1 MTKIIKYDEREEL
14 IQKVAAKISSA
25 LITALD
31 GRETITFAVPGGTTP
46 GPILEKLSEFYLDWA
61 RVNVILGDERWV
73 PHSHERSNTRLIMKT
88 LFKNEAK
95 KARFIPMYAD
105 FASPEEGIMHLNKD
119 IESTL
124 PLSVALLGMGADMHT
139 ASLFPESKNLGLALS
154 KDAPN
159 VVAVSAP
166 GIPEPRI
173 SLTARVLNSS
183 QEKHLVF
190 FGVDKKRVLDEEMF
204 LDPLSAPVSAVLV
217 GAVVNWAEYNTE

>member
-31 GRETITFAVPGGTTP
+31 GSETITFAVPGGTTP

-105 FASPEEGIMHLNKD
+105 FASPEEGILHINKD
-119 IESTL
+119 IEPVL

-159 VVAVSAP
+159 VGAVSAP

-190 FGVDKKRVLDEEMF
+190 FGVDKKRVLDEAMF
-204 LDPLSAPVSAVLV
+204 LDPLSAPVRAVLD
-217 GAVVNWAEYNTE
+217 GAVVHWAE

>member
-25 LITALD
+25 LITALE

-105 FASPEEGIMHLNKD
+105 FASPEEGILHINKD
-119 IESTL
+119 IEPAL

-159 VVAVSAP
+159 VVAVSAL

-173 SLTARVLNSS
+173 SLTARVLNSA

-190 FGVDKKRVLDEEMF
+190 FGVDKKRVLDKAMF
-204 LDPLSAPVSAVLV
+204 LDPLSAPVSAVLD
-217 GAVVNWAEYNTE
+217 GAVVHWAE

>member
-105 FASPEEGIMHLNKD
+105 FASPEEGILHINKD
-119 IESTL
+119 IEPTL

-154 KDAPN
+154 KDCLLYTSP
-159 VVAVSAP
+159 S
-166 GIPEPRI
+166 PRD
-173 SLTARVLNSS
+173 S
-183 QEKHLVF
+183 
-190 FGVDKKRVLDEEMF
+190 
-204 LDPLSAPVSAVLV
+204 
-217 GAVVNWAEYNTE
+217 

>member
-105 FASPEEGIMHLNKD
+105 FASPEDGILHINKD
-119 IESTL
+119 IEPAL

-159 VVAVSAP
+159 VVAVSAT

-190 FGVDKKRVLDEEMF
+190 FGVDKKRVLDEAMF
-204 LDPLSAPVSAVLV
+204 LDPLSAPVSAVLD
-217 GAVVNWAEYNTE
+217 GAVAHWAE

>member
-73 PHSHERSNTRLIMKT
+73 PHSHERSNTRMIMKT

-105 FASPEEGIMHLNKD
+105 FASPEEGILHINKD
-119 IESTL
+119 IEPAL

-159 VVAVSAP
+159 VVAVSAL

-190 FGVDKKRVLDEEMF
+190 FGVDKKRVLDEAMF
-204 LDPLSAPVSAVLV
+204 LDPLSAPVSAVLD
-217 GAVVNWAEYNTE
+217 GAVVHWAE

>member
-105 FASPEEGIMHLNKD
+105 FASPEEGILHINKD
-119 IESTL
+119 IEPAL

-159 VVAVSAP
+159 VVAVSAL

-173 SLTARVLNSS
+173 SLTARVLNSA

-190 FGVDKKRVLDEEMF
+190 FGVDKKRVLDEAMF
-204 LDPLSAPVSAVLV
+204 LDPLSAPVSAVLD
-217 GAVVNWAEYNTE
+217 GAVVHWAE

>member
-105 FASPEEGIMHLNKD
+105 FASPEESILHINKN
-119 IESTL
+119 IEPAL

-190 FGVDKKRVLDEEMF
+190 FGVDKKRVLDEAMF
-204 LDPLSAPVSAVLV
+204 LDPLSAPVSAVLD
-217 GAVVNWAEYNTE
+217 GAVVHWAE

>member
-1 MTKIIKYDEREEL
+1 
-14 IQKVAAKISSA
+14 
-25 LITALD
+25 
-31 GRETITFAVPGGTTP
+31 
-46 GPILEKLSEFYLDWA
+46 
-61 RVNVILGDERWV
+61 VNVILGDERWV

-105 FASPEEGIMHLNKD
+105 FASPEEGILHINKD
-119 IESTL
+119 IEPTL

-139 ASLFPESKNLGLALS
+139 ASLFPGSKNLGLALS

-190 FGVDKKRVLDEEMF
+190 FGVDKKRVLDEAMF
-204 LDPLSAPVSAVLV
+204 LDPLSAPVSAVLN
-217 GAVVNWAEYNTE
+217 GAVVHWAE

>member
-25 LITALD
+25 LITALE

-105 FASPEEGIMHLNKD
+105 FASPEEGILHINKD
-119 IESTL
+119 IEPAL

-139 ASLFPESKNLGLALS
+139 ASLFPGSKNLGLALS

-159 VVAVSAP
+159 VVAVSAT

-190 FGVDKKRVLDEEMF
+190 FGVDKKRVLDEAMF
-204 LDPLSAPVSAVLV
+204 LDPLSAPVSAVLD
-217 GAVVNWAEYNTE
+217 GAVVHWAE

>member
-105 FASPEEGIMHLNKD
+105 FASPEEGILHINKD
-119 IESTL
+119 IEPAL

-139 ASLFPESKNLGLALS
+139 ASLFPGSKNLGLALS

-159 VVAVSAP
+159 VVAVSAL

-190 FGVDKKRVLDEEMF
+190 FGVDKKRVLDEAMF
-204 LDPLSAPVSAVLV
+204 LDPLSAPVSAVLD
-217 GAVVNWAEYNTE
+217 GAVVHWAE

>member
-95 KARFIPMYAD
+95 KARLIPMYAD
-105 FASPEEGIMHLNKD
+105 FASPEDGILHINKD
-119 IESTL
+119 IEPAL

-139 ASLFPESKNLGLALS
+139 ASLFPGSKNLRLALS

-166 GIPEPRI
+166 GIPEPRV
-173 SLTARVLNSS
+173 SLTARVLNAS

-190 FGVDKKRVLDEEMF
+190 FGVDKKRVLDEAMF
-204 LDPLSAPVSAVLV
+204 LDPLSAPVSAVLD
-217 GAVVNWAEYNTE
+217 GAFVHWAE

>member
-1 MTKIIKYDEREEL
+1 MTQIIKYDEREEL

-88 LFKNEAK
+88 LLKNEAK

-105 FASPEEGIMHLNKD
+105 FASPEEGILHINED
-119 IESTL
+119 IEPTL

-139 ASLFPESKNLGLALS
+139 ASLFPGSSNLKLALS
-154 KDAPN
+154 TDAPN
-159 VVAVSAP
+159 LVAVSAP
-166 GIPEPRI
+166 GISERRI

-183 QEKHLVF
+183 QTKHLVF
-190 FGVDKKRVLDEEMF
+190 FGLEKKRVYDEALS
-204 LDPLSAPVSAVLV
+204 LDPLSAPVLGVLD
-217 GAVVNWAEYNTE
+217 GALVHWAE

>member
-25 LITALD
+25 LITALE

-105 FASPEEGIMHLNKD
+105 FASPEEGILHINKD
-119 IESTL
+119 IEPAL

-159 VVAVSAP
+159 VVAVSAT

-190 FGVDKKRVLDEEMF
+190 FGVDKKRVLDEAMF
-204 LDPLSAPVSAVLV
+204 LDPLSAPVSAVLD
-217 GAVVNWAEYNTE
+217 GAVVHWAE

>member
-105 FASPEEGIMHLNKD
+105 FASPEEGILHINKY
-119 IESTL
+119 IEPNL
-124 PLSVALLGMGADMHT
+124 PLSVALLGMGGRYAH
-139 ASLFPESKNLGLALS
+139 SISFS
-154 KDAPN
+154 
-159 VVAVSAP
+159 
-166 GIPEPRI
+166 GI
-173 SLTARVLNSS
+173 
-183 QEKHLVF
+183 
-190 FGVDKKRVLDEEMF
+190 KKFEAGF
-204 LDPLSAPVSAVLV
+204 K
-217 GAVVNWAEYNTE
+217 

>member
-25 LITALD
+25 LTTALD
-31 GRETITFAVPGGTTP
+31 GRETITFVVPGGTTP

-73 PHSHERSNTRLIMKT
+73 PHSHERSNTRLIMNT

-105 FASPEEGIMHLNKD
+105 FASPEEGILHINKD
-119 IESTL
+119 IEPAL

-139 ASLFPESKNLGLALS
+139 ASLFPGSKNLGIALS

-159 VVAVSAP
+159 VVAVSAL

-173 SLTARVLNSS
+173 SLTARVLNSA

-190 FGVDKKRVLDEEMF
+190 FGVDKKRVLDEAMF
-204 LDPLSAPVSAVLV
+204 LDPLSAPVSAVLD
-217 GAVVNWAEYNTE
+217 GAVVHWAE

>member
-1 MTKIIKYDEREEL
+1 
-14 IQKVAAKISSA
+14 
-25 LITALD
+25 
-31 GRETITFAVPGGTTP
+31 
-46 GPILEKLSEFYLDWA
+46 
-61 RVNVILGDERWV
+61 
-73 PHSHERSNTRLIMKT
+73 MKT

-95 KARFIPMYAD
+95 KRDLSLCTLILQVQK
-105 FASPEEGIMHLNKD
+105 EGILHINKD
-119 IESTL
+119 IEPAL

-139 ASLFPESKNLGLALS
+139 ASLFRIKKFGLALS

-190 FGVDKKRVLDEEMF
+190 FGVDKG
-204 LDPLSAPVSAVLV
+204 S
-217 GAVVNWAEYNTE
+217 

>member
-1 MTKIIKYDEREEL
+1 MTQIIKYDEREEL

-105 FASPEEGIMHLNKD
+105 FASPEEGILHINKD
-119 IESTL
+119 IEPAL

-139 ASLFPESKNLGLALS
+139 ASLFPGSKNLGLALS

-159 VVAVSAP
+159 VVAVSAL

-173 SLTARVLNSS
+173 SLTARVLNSA

-190 FGVDKKRVLDEEMF
+190 FGVDKKRVLDEAMF
-204 LDPLSAPVSAVLV
+204 LDPLSAPVSAVLD
-217 GAVVNWAEYNTE
+217 GAVVHWAE

>member
-105 FASPEEGIMHLNKD
+105 FASPEEGILHINKD
-119 IESTL
+119 IEPAL

-139 ASLFPESKNLGLALS
+139 ASLFPGSKNLGLALS

-159 VVAVSAP
+159 VVAVSAS

-190 FGVDKKRVLDEEMF
+190 FGVDKKRVLDEAMF
-204 LDPLSAPVSAVLV
+204 LDPLSAPVSAVLD
-217 GAVVNWAEYNTE
+217 GAVVHWAE

>member
-105 FASPEEGIMHLNKD
+105 FASPEEGILHINKD
-119 IESTL
+119 IEPAL

-139 ASLFPESKNLGLALS
+139 ASLFPGSKNLGLALS

-159 VVAVSAP
+159 VVAVSAT

-190 FGVDKKRVLDEEMF
+190 FGVDKKRVLDEAMF
-204 LDPLSAPVSAVLV
+204 LDPLSAPVSAVLD
-217 GAVVNWAEYNTE
+217 GAVVHWAE

>member
-73 PHSHERSNTRLIMKT
+73 PHSHERSNTRLIMQT

-105 FASPEEGIMHLNKD
+105 FASPEEGILHINKD
-119 IESTL
+119 IEPAL

-139 ASLFPESKNLGLALS
+139 ASLFPGSKNLGLALS

-159 VVAVSAP
+159 VVAVSAS
-166 GIPEPRI
+166 GIPEPRV

-190 FGVDKKRVLDEEMF
+190 FGVDKKRVLDEAMF
-204 LDPLSAPVSAVLV
+204 LDPLSAPVSAVLD
-217 GAVVNWAEYNTE
+217 GAVVHWAE